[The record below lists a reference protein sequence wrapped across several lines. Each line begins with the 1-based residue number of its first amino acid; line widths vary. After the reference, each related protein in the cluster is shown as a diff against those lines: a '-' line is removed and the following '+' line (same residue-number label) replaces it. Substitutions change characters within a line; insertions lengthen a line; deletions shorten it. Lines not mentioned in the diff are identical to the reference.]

1 MKPDIP
7 INPEQRWEW
16 LKFQLRL
23 RQTSLA
29 QVADELQVTRNAVLN
44 AKYSPYPRMERAIAK
59 RLGLSPVEIWP
70 ERWNADGTP
79 VRQRPN
85 RAEKCATLQPRNNY
99 RLQDSDSNAI
109 AHRQMAR
116 EA

>member
-23 RQTSLA
+23 RKTSLA

-44 AKYSPYPRMERAIAK
+44 AKYAPYPRMERAIASK
-59 RLGLSPVEIWP
+59 LDLHPGEVWP

-79 VRQRPN
+79 CRQRPN
-85 RAEKCATLQPRNNY
+85 RAEKSASTSNTHV
-99 RLQDSDSNAI
+99 SGSNAN
-109 AHRQMAR
+109 AHRPRAM